1 MVKLYNDLILNDA
14 QQNKF
19 DITEILNNIPGLE
32 KVTLKLK
39 QHNWSATFN

>member
-1 MVKLYNDLILNDA
+1 MVKLYNDLILNDE

-32 KVTLKLK
+32 KVTLKKKTAQLEW
-39 QHNWSATFN
+39 HV